1 MAASKLKDRSEGLI
15 TTSNPSVS
23 GRILPVAIV
32 YGANASGKS
41 NLMAAMGFMRSAML
55 FSHSQGEPDGP
66 TGRVA
71 FALDVDAAKE
81 PSTFQADFIVK
92 GVRYHY
98 GFSVTDNSFPTEWLH
113 SYATSRRQI
122 LFECKGKD
130 FEFGRNLR
138 GRNRTIA
145 DLTRPNSLFVATA
158 TQNGHEEL
166 SAISAFFRSMS
177 NVTSDSISSTRLSS
191 WFGSKGIDKRV
202 PELVGQMGTGIVD
215 FRVDNTPNDEGS
227 MSFRTRLAALLK
239 DAAGIDPPDEF
250 VSESREVT
258 LGHEGADGDIIYL
271 HSSAEGDGTRRFLV
285 LLDSVF
291 KALDRGTLLV
301 VDELDA
307 SLHTQAAEAVVR
319 LFLSDDTNRKGA
331 QLIATTHDTNLLA
344 IEGLRRDEIWFTE
357 KDDRGGTFLFPLT
370 EIRTRIGDNL
380 ERGYLQGRFGAIPF
394 VGPVPGK
401 ISVGGRPN

>member
-23 GRILPVAIV
+23 GRILSVAIV

-41 NLMAAMGFMRSAML
+41 NLMAAMGLMRSAML

-81 PSTFQADFIVK
+81 PSTFRADFIVK
-92 GVRYHY
+92 GVRYHD

-113 SYATSRRQI
+113 SYATSRRQV
-122 LFECKGKD
+122 LFERKGKD

-202 PELVGQMGTGIVD
+202 LELVGQMGTGIVD

-227 MSFRTRLAALLK
+227 MSFRTRLAALQ
-239 DAAGIDPPDEF
+239 GCG
-250 VSESREVT
+250 R
-258 LGHEGADGDIIYL
+258 
-271 HSSAEGDGTRRFLV
+271 
-285 LLDSVF
+285 
-291 KALDRGTLLV
+291 DRSPG
-301 VDELDA
+301 
-307 SLHTQAAEAVVR
+307 
-319 LFLSDDTNRKGA
+319 
-331 QLIATTHDTNLLA
+331 
-344 IEGLRRDEIWFTE
+344 
-357 KDDRGGTFLFPLT
+357 
-370 EIRTRIGDNL
+370 RIC
-380 ERGYLQGRFGAIPF
+380 
-394 VGPVPGK
+394 
-401 ISVGGRPN
+401 